1 VFFNESGMQA
11 ATKRFLKEALLF
23 LNAVVLVGLAGC
35 DATEPETPLQLQ
47 SIEIIAP
54 SDTVAFYFADGARIA
69 SGAWFRSANEAPVSV
84 SVSVEADHESL
95 VWDAN
100 TGTLLT
106 IRPTMGLI
114 RVTGS
119 AEGHRDTTVSVLAAA
134 FGECPLESEWDD
146 YFPVENGTVWTFDY
160 RDDRMSNQFRDEIR
174 GQMTVTFDRVACER
188 GTRTVRVNRR
198 MDGTIRFDDGSG
210 FGPER
215 PIEWEFD
222 PWRITQSPTGRLS
235 FEDSTLF
242 SVSGLPRYQSLS
254 GRDVTYEDSLTVTL
268 SPTPEQHR
276 TTTFRAG
283 MGVVGVLVSASGFQ
297 GSQSA
302 SAWTRQ

>member
-1 VFFNESGMQA
+1 MRHALIPIF
-11 ATKRFLKEALLF
+11 LLF
-23 LNAVVLVGLAGC
+23 AAGAWIGLAGC
-35 DATEPETPLQLQ
+35 DSTEPVEPLR
-47 SIEIIAP
+47 SIEVIAP
-54 SDTVAFYFADGARIA
+54 SDTVAFYFADGGRIA
-69 SGAWFRSANEAPVSV
+69 SGEWFRSANGAPVSV
-84 SVSVEADHESL
+84 SVDLDHESL
-95 VWDAN
+95 VWDAS
-100 TGTLLT
+100 TGRLLT
-106 IRPTMGLI
+106 ARPTTGFI

-146 YFPVENGTVWTFDY
+146 YFPVENGTVWTFSY
-160 RDDRMSNQFRDEIR
+160 RDDRMSNPFSSEIR

-198 MDGTIRFDDGSG
+198 MDGTIRSDSAGTG
-210 FGPER
+210 FSPER

-222 PWRITQSPTGRLS
+222 PWQITQSPTGRLS

-254 GRDVTYEDSLTVTL
+254 GRDVTYEDSVTVTL

-276 TTTFRAG
+276 TTTFRPG
-283 MGVVGVLVSASGFQ
+283 MGVVAVLVSASGFQ
-297 GSQSA
+297 GSQSTVV
-302 SAWTRQ
+302 WTRR